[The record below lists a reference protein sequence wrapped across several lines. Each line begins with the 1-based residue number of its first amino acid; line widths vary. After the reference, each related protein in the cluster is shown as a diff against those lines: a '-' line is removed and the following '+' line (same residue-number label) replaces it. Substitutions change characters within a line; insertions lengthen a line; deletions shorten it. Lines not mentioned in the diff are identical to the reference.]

1 MMSQLHLGA
10 GVFKSVDLTGH
21 SQSHIPRE
29 AEVTL
34 HAVFSTN
41 IYILAVTRVTHGF
54 VCAN

>member
-34 HAVFSTN
+34 HAVFST
-41 IYILAVTRVTHGF
+41 YGALVSKEAF
-54 VCAN
+54 